1 MTNEIKA
8 TNQNELSADINVITA
23 EINAYQ
29 RVAGEAFFE
38 IGRRLKHVKEND
50 LAYGKWSK
58 WLESVGINQRTA
70 QSFIQVYS
78 RFSEIPGAEEAS
90 ISQLRELL
98 VLPEDYDYTRIIK
111 EVKCESVRTIRSKV
125 KGIMSTD
132 ELADARKKLVRR
144 EQPKVK
150 RELIR
155 SGEDEC
161 SVCGFDC
168 KAVLHLHHNVPV
180 GNGGDNSP
188 ENLSILCPNC
198 HAMVHSFL
206 SDSAEREYG
215 LDYLVDWMNENLSLE
230 GIEVVRELWG
240 QMNRK
245 DVS

>member
-1 MTNEIKA
+1 VNTIATNE
-8 TNQNELSADINVITA
+8 T
-23 EINAYQ
+23 
-29 RVAGEAFFE
+29 
-38 IGRRLKHVKEND
+38 
-50 LAYGKWSK
+50 
-58 WLESVGINQRTA
+58 
-70 QSFIQVYS
+70 
-78 RFSEIPGAEEAS
+78 
-90 ISQLRELL
+90 
-98 VLPEDYDYTRIIK
+98 
-111 EVKCESVRTIRSKV
+111 
-125 KGIMSTD
+125 TD
-132 ELADARKKLVRR
+132 ELTDARKKLVRR